1 MWKAA
6 VVISLYHCGGI
17 LTIIIFLDS
26 LEHAFNEP
34 FETAVFTHLPVRNFI
49 VLVSENF
56 AFPAC

>member
-1 MWKAA
+1 M
-6 VVISLYHCGGI
+6 ISLYHCGGI